1 MNSLKE
7 HDEFTG
13 EQRLHSYFKS
23 SPAVNQRPKDPSV
36 SSFCKASQ
44 PVDESPT
51 SFNDQSSVKGS
62 IILPPFRLTADD
74 AVILKATLTQS
85 RFLLYMQNLFKS
97 ERLLICKTLVTG
109 HSDQQE
115 AVHFPPKGR

>member
-1 MNSLKE
+1 MSL
-7 HDEFTG
+7 
-13 EQRLHSYFKS
+13 L
-23 SPAVNQRPKDPSV
+23 VNNLYTILKVHLLLTRGPKTHQSAASV
-36 SSFCKASQ
+36 KPLSLWM
-44 PVDESPT
+44 
-51 SFNDQSSVKGS
+51 SSVKGS